1 MSIETNFQQRIGF
14 SGNLIEISKM
24 VCVDFSLGE
33 VTGCKP
39 ILIGYEDFNLYLETS
54 RGKFFVKIFAN
65 NKMLDECKR
74 NVDIMVEALKAGVSL
89 PKLYPSGQGYLH
101 IKELNGIV
109 LQLCVMDFI
118 DGKDYFSSK
127 ELVTKEDI
135 KDIVRQAA
143 LINTLPIIPLSVY
156 DHWAITNFPEE
167 FKKKKEYLDVD
178 DLVLLEPLIKK
189 FQSLNIEQLPHCFVH
204 GDIIETNVIKDRQGK
219 IWIVDFSVSNYYP
232 RIQELAVLG
241 CDILFNKNV
250 DETESNLKTAL
261 DEYQKTIKLSSQEI
275 EALPTYIKLAHAMHV
290 LCATYE
296 KKANDNHSKE
306 NEYYLEM
313 GRTGL
318 RQD

>member
-1 MSIETNFQQRIGF
+1 
-14 SGNLIEISKM
+14 M

-39 ILIGYEDFNLYLETS
+39 ILIGYEDFNFYLETS
-54 RGKFFVKIFAN
+54 RGKFFVKVFAN

-89 PKLYPSGQGYLH
+89 PKLYPSDQGYLH
-101 IKELNGIV
+101 IKELGGIV
-109 LQLCVMDFI
+109 LRLCVMNFI

-143 LINTLPIIPLSVY
+143 LINTLPINPLPVY

-189 FQSLNIEQLPHCFVH
+189 FQSLNTEQLPHCFVH

-241 CDILFNKNV
+241 CDMLYNKNA
-250 DETESNLKTAL
+250 DETESNLKAAL

-313 GRTGL
+313 GRLGL
-318 RQD
+318 RQK